1 MDVFAKAIYRIGK
14 CRGRGK
20 QIITYY
26 TEEVYDSKLSPLCPL
41 FAKKGQNMYVKIIL
55 LIIIALLLVLD
66 YALVIIA
73 HDAEED
79 AEQMYQQ
86 WKEDRDERSR

>member
-1 MDVFAKAIYRIGK
+1 
-14 CRGRGK
+14 
-20 QIITYY
+20 
-26 TEEVYDSKLSPLCPL
+26 
-41 FAKKGQNMYVKIIL
+41 MYVKIIL

-66 YALVIIA
+66 YAFVIIA

-79 AEQMYQQ
+79 AERMYQQ